1 MSAYAMSTGKLHG
14 EPVTRPTRNGGR
26 VTFFKLRVIN
36 GAEIEWWDVATFSDT
51 AREELEGLNEGDAV
65 SAVGVLH
72 VELFEYRG
80 EQRIKRSLTADRVL
94 ALKPQPKKAKPQAE
108 KPSRASSASAPKP
121 HPGRAIADSSWAAPA
136 RAEVEPPRTEKGAD
150 FDDSIPF

>member
-26 VTFFKLRVIN
+26 VTFFKIRVIN

-51 AREELEGLNEGDAV
+51 AREELEGVNEGDAV

-72 VELFEYRG
+72 VEMFEYRG
-80 EQRIKRSLTADRVL
+80 EQRIKRSLTADRVM

-108 KPSRASSASAPKP
+108 KPPRASSASAPEQG
-121 HPGRAIADSSWAAPA
+121 PGRSIQSKSWVSQEPIAVGNVP
-136 RAEVEPPRTEKGAD
+136 
-150 FDDSIPF
+150 FDDAIPFFPERR

>member
-72 VELFEYRG
+72 VEMFEYRG

-94 ALKPQPKKAKPQAE
+94 AIKPTKEPKAKVE
-108 KPSRASSASAPKP
+108 KQSR
-121 HPGRAIADSSWAAPA
+121 AAPA
-136 RAEVEPPRTEKGAD
+136 KSERRAEPLPSDQGGRD

>member
-51 AREELEGLNEGDAV
+51 ARAELEGVNEGDAV

-72 VELFEYRG
+72 VEMFEYRG
-80 EQRIKRSLTADRVL
+80 EQRIKRSLTADRIQ
-94 ALKPQPKKAKPQAE
+94 ALTTKPKTAKAKAD
-108 KPSRASSASAPKP
+108 KPPRASPASAPEQR
-121 HPGRAIADSSWAAPA
+121 PGRSIPSKSWASP
-136 RAEVEPPRTEKGAD
+136 EPIATGCVP

>member
-1 MSAYAMSTGKLHG
+1 MTAHAMTAGKLHG
-14 EPVTRPTRNGGR
+14 EPVTRPTRNGGQ
-26 VTFFKLRVIN
+26 VTFFKPRVIN
-36 GAEIEWWDVATFSDT
+36 GAGIEWWDVATFNDT
-51 AREELEGLNEGDAV
+51 ARAELEGVNEGDAV

-94 ALKPQPKKAKPQAE
+94 SLKPTKEPKAKVD
-108 KPSRASSASAPKP
+108 KPPR
-121 HPGRAIADSSWAAPA
+121 AAPA
-136 RAEVEPPRTEKGAD
+136 KSESRAEPLPSDRGGRD

>member
-36 GAEIEWWDVATFSDT
+36 GAEIEWWDVATFSDI
-51 AREELEGLNEGDAV
+51 AREELEGVNEGDAV

-72 VELFEYRG
+72 VETFEYRG
-80 EQRIKRSLTADRVL
+80 EQRIRRSLTADRVL
-94 ALKPQPKKAKPQAE
+94 ALKPKPKPKTAKAKAD
-108 KPSRASSASAPKP
+108 KPSRASSASAPERRLIPSK
-121 HPGRAIADSSWAAPA
+121 SWASP
-136 RAEVEPPRTEKGAD
+136 EPIAAGGIP
-150 FDDSIPF
+150 FDDSIPFFPEWR